1 MRGSRRGSTASC
13 RTCACRRG
21 PPAHAGRRWL
31 QQSSSEGRR
40 TRRSRLSSCATG
52 SSARWRSCLRAV
64 GCLSPRIICRAC
76 NTRRSRRGWTFRSD
90 CEDAPPPCEA
100 PLTRADVMTCDDVL
114 DRVDAIAS
122 GDEPETGELRVHL
135 AGCGPCAAALTAAR
149 ELESL
154 LAARAVASPPESF
167 TQAVLVRMRR
177 ERWRAEQRVDQ
188 LFNMVMIAAGL
199 LVAAGI
205 GVLFNVG

>member
-1 MRGSRRGSTASC
+1 
-13 RTCACRRG
+13 
-21 PPAHAGRRWL
+21 
-31 QQSSSEGRR
+31 
-40 TRRSRLSSCATG
+40 
-52 SSARWRSCLRAV
+52 
-64 GCLSPRIICRAC
+64 
-76 NTRRSRRGWTFRSD
+76 
-90 CEDAPPPCEA
+90 
-100 PLTRADVMTCDDVL
+100 MTCDEIL

-122 GDEPETGELRVHL
+122 GDEPETGDLRVHL

-167 TQAVLVRMRR
+167 THAVLVRVRR

-205 GVLFNVG
+205 GVLFNVGAVLELTAHLSRVLSAAGEQALRQAAPSLGTYSAATALLLSALGMWWWVEVE